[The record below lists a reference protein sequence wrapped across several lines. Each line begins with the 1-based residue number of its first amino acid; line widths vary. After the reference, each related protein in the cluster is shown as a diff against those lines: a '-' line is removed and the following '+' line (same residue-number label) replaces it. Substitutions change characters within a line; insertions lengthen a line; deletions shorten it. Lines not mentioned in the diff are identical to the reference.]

1 VDADTGAL
9 VWSSALLGD
18 AIQAGVSGT
27 LTQLGFS
34 YDSLMVGSRNASGGN
49 SFFGL
54 DPIDGTT
61 VWTFDNGGG
70 ASGIGIISG
79 AAAVDASTNRVYF
92 GSRALAGG
100 SSGTLWCL
108 TFSDTTSSLCNASW
122 PLSLGD
128 IDGSPVL
135 AGGRLYVGTNGGTVY
150 SLDPTSGATIW
161 SVALGDGSIKDYVWP
176 QFGANY
182 FYVSTGTKVW
192 SLSDSGTS
200 TPTMNWSFSIA
211 GPSTPYYDAGTGS
224 LFVGSTDGK
233 LHQLSSLQ
241 LATPVELTEV
251 IGAGTAVVGSPAMDA
266 SGLLD
271 VGTESGAVYSVTIPL
286 SSASPGK
293 VVISQV
299 YGGGGNTG
307 ATYKNDF
314 IELFNAGGTAVSLSG
329 WSVQYAS
336 ATGNTW
342 QTTSLTNVSLNPGQY
357 YLIQEAAGAG
367 GTTALPTP
375 DASGNIAMSATAGKV
390 ALVNSTT
397 PFTVI
402 CPTGATII
410 DFVGFGTTAN
420 CFEGAGPTPAPS
432 NTNAVLRKSGGCQDT
447 NVNSADFAAG
457 APTPR
462 NTSTT
467 VAACP

>member
-1 VDADTGAL
+1 
-9 VWSSALLGD
+9 
-18 AIQAGVSGT
+18 
-27 LTQLGFS
+27 
-34 YDSLMVGSRNASGGN
+34 
-49 SFFGL
+49 
-54 DPIDGTT
+54 
-61 VWTFDNGGG
+61 
-70 ASGIGIISG
+70 
-79 AAAVDASTNRVYF
+79 
-92 GSRALAGG
+92 
-100 SSGTLWCL
+100 
-108 TFSDTTSSLCNASW
+108 
-122 PLSLGD
+122 
-128 IDGSPVL
+128 
-135 AGGRLYVGTNGGTVY
+135 
-150 SLDPTSGATIW
+150 
-161 SVALGDGSIKDYVWP
+161 
-176 QFGANY
+176 
-182 FYVSTGTKVW
+182 
-192 SLSDSGTS
+192 
-200 TPTMNWSFSIA
+200 
-211 GPSTPYYDAGTGS
+211 
-224 LFVGSTDGK
+224 
-233 LHQLSSLQ
+233 
-241 LATPVELTEV
+241 
-251 IGAGTAVVGSPAMDA
+251 MDA